1 MKYYVN
7 HNKKIKLYPFELCF
21 FVLFVKQGK
30 IYQVCN
36 KNAPVWVTPKVG
48 GISKIYEMQSDI

>member
-1 MKYYVN
+1 M
-7 HNKKIKLYPFELCF
+7 KLYPFELCF